1 MNIIKLFHQFIS
13 PRFVYWLSSVII
25 PYIFILALIL
35 IAFGLYQGIFIAPPD
50 YLQGDAYR
58 IIYIHVPAAYLSL
71 LGYVILAVSSF
82 LGFVWHIKIGYYAA
96 RSVAGIGA
104 IFTVIALLTGAIWG
118 KPMWGT
124 YWQWTDPRM
133 MSELFLLFLYLGYM
147 ALIVN
152 ITNID
157 QADRVGSILAMIGLI
172 NVPIIHYSVEWWSS
186 IHQGPSIMSEGGPSI
201 APEMLYPLLTS
212 ILGFTLLFIFLF
224 LYRLNTMILLRESG
238 ARWLKEMIHE

>member
-13 PRFVYWLSSVII
+13 PRFVYWLSNVIT
-25 PYIFILALIL
+25 PYMFILALIL
-35 IAFGLYQGIFIAPPD
+35 IAYGLYQGIFIAPPD

-133 MSELFLLFLYLGYM
+133 MSELFLLFLYLG
-147 ALIVN
+147 
-152 ITNID
+152 
-157 QADRVGSILAMIGLI
+157 
-172 NVPIIHYSVEWWSS
+172 
-186 IHQGPSIMSEGGPSI
+186 
-201 APEMLYPLLTS
+201 
-212 ILGFTLLFIFLF
+212 
-224 LYRLNTMILLRESG
+224 
-238 ARWLKEMIHE
+238 